1 MPTEQEQIGYVLN
14 KVCVP
19 TIADGVPFDSIRVS
33 EHLSRHDRCDILYG
47 CMVWFCRPDR
57 SVCFQPPAGNSCW
70 TTISGDS
77 AFDRLTDQ
85 VRTVLNAGARQWRP
99 VASVST
105 LPGYKKV
112 LCPDD
117 GSAEV
122 DLAGFIE
129 GQALGYVGPP
139 LSEPHGPRTPVRAIG
154 TEFDIH
160 VRKQTPGQCPINP
173 AG

>member
-1 MPTEQEQIGYVLN
+1 MSLVTTQDKLAAFLAGWPYAGFLGMTAKL
-14 KVCVP
+14 
-19 TIADGVPFDSIRVS
+19 DG
-33 EHLSRHDRCDILYG
+33 E
-47 CMVWFCRPDR
+47 
-57 SVCFQPPAGNSCW
+57 
-70 TTISGDS
+70 SG
-77 AFDRLTDQ
+77 A
-85 VRTVLNAGARQWRP
+85 A
-99 VASVST
+99 T